1 MGRKNKH
8 KVKFLKPFC
17 YYCDRDFDDEF
28 VLHQHQ
34 KARHFSCHA
43 CHKKFSTAASMA
55 THVLQV
61 HKEQVLKVP
70 NAKSGRDA
78 IELDIFGM
86 EGVPAQLIEQ
96 RALGMPTK
104 KPKLDEEEA
113 GPSVTLP
120 PVVFTSWPMPVLS
133 GNVSSLQMVNLDD
146 FVSVEEKR
154 GSLAK
159 YRYDKEKIASKA
171 RELEGDIKARISN
184 LLGSSAC

>member
-1 MGRKNKH
+1 MGRKNKC

-61 HKEQVLKVP
+61 HKEQVSKVP
-70 NAKSGRDA
+70 NAKAGRDA

-86 EGVPAQLIEQ
+86 EGVPAMLIEQ

-104 KPKLDEEEA
+104 RAKLEEDETVN
-113 GPSVTLP
+113 SVVLP
-120 PVVFTSWPMPVLS
+120 PVVFTAWPMPVIS
-133 GNVSSLQMVNLDD
+133 GNVNSVQMVNNDD

-154 GSLAK
+154 SRLMK
-159 YRYDKEKIASKA
+159 YRYDHSKIIVKVQALDSEIGRASC
-171 RELEGDIKARISN
+171 RERV
-184 LLGSSAC
+184 

>member
-70 NAKSGRDA
+70 NAKAGRDA
-78 IELDIFGM
+78 IELDVFGM
-86 EGVPAQLIEQ
+86 DGVPQSLIEQ
-96 RALGMPTK
+96 RALGQPSK
-104 KPKLDEEEA
+104 RQKLEEDEVV
-113 GPSVTLP
+113 PSVILP
-120 PVVFTSWPMPVLS
+120 PVVFTAWPMPVVS
-133 GNVSSLQMVNLDD
+133 GTANNLQMVYVDEA
-146 FVSVEEKR
+146 VSTEEKR
-154 GSLAK
+154 SRLPK
-159 YRYDKEKIASKA
+159 YRYNQ
-171 RELEGDIKARISN
+171 ARIMRNAVQLDSDIQN
-184 LLGSSAC
+184 RINTLLG

>member
-86 EGVPAQLIEQ
+86 EGVPPQLIEQ
-96 RALGMPTK
+96 RAMGMPTK
-104 KPKLDEEEA
+104 RQKLDDEEA
-113 GPSVTLP
+113 APSVILP
-120 PVVFTSWPMPVLS
+120 PVVFTAWPMPILS
-133 GNVSSLQMVNLDD
+133 GNVNSVQMVNLDD
-146 FVSVEEKR
+146 YVSVEEKR
-154 GSLAK
+154 SCLPK
-159 YRYDKEKIASKA
+159 YRYDQDKLIQKAKELDS
-171 RELEGDIKARISN
+171 DIQSRIN
-184 LLGSSAC
+184 TLLGNMM

>member
-8 KVKFLKPFC
+8 KIKFLKPFC

-86 EGVPAQLIEQ
+86 EGVPSSLIEQ

-104 KPKLDEEEA
+104 KQKFEDEDSA
-113 GPSVTLP
+113 NSIILP
-120 PVVFTSWPMPVLS
+120 PVVFTSWPMPVIS
-133 GNVSSLQMVNLDD
+133 GNLNSVQMVNMDD

-154 GSLAK
+154 SCLPKYGYNPAKIIKQVQDMDNDIQNRINSLLA
-159 YRYDKEKIASKA
+159 
-171 RELEGDIKARISN
+171 
-184 LLGSSAC
+184 

>member
-8 KVKFLKPFC
+8 KVKFIKPFC

-78 IELDIFGM
+78 IELDVFGM
-86 EGVPAQLIEQ
+86 DGVPASLIEQ
-96 RALGMPTK
+96 RALGMPSK
-104 KPKLDEEEA
+104 RQKLDDEEVQQ
-113 GPSVTLP
+113 SIILP
-120 PVVFTSWPMPVLS
+120 PVVFTSWPMPVLT
-133 GNVSSLQMVNLDD
+133 SSVNNIQMVYTDELI
-146 FVSVEEKR
+146 SPEEKR
-154 GSLAK
+154 SRLSR
-159 YRYDKEKIASKA
+159 YRYNQ
-171 RELEGDIKARISN
+171 ARIIKTAAELDNDIQNRINS
-184 LLGSSAC
+184 LLG